1 MNAAHLNR
9 AKDHA
14 KNLILMMALV
24 SFTISLAAQQPK
36 HAQAQDQ
43 SSHASTVTTI
53 NDIFAEVGSRVPGF
67 GGMFVDEDKDT
78 LYVYLVPGEI
88 GDVAQVDQAITDVF
102 GSARP
107 PGRQVEVLEGRYT
120 FLQLKAWLDGMTPR
134 ILSMPGTVL
143 TSIDQGKNRLRVG
156 VETLALAPAV
166 EAELAAMGIPL
177 EAVNIEQANPAK
189 FPETLP
195 NQDLP
200 AALKQLAPAAMT
212 LRDKFRPVVGG
223 LQIKISTTMRDA
235 SAKKCTLGFLATR
248 NNVPGFVINSH
259 CVFGGPVMSN
269 KVYQPAVSKTTQ
281 VGEVTLDPP
290 AFKNNQ
296 DPKCPPLKVCRYSDS
311 AFVKLDNPDDGMLG
325 FIAQPEL
332 KSEEWDGV
340 KTFRIV
346 DRAVSTKGLKVTRV
360 SSQSGRWEG
369 EVVDPCENQKSNTD
383 NITYLCQTIVASAHD
398 VDAGDSGSPVFTI
411 NTPPAAEDKVIDVK
425 LLGILWGTVSGDDAM
440 WIVSPIQ
447 NIEMP
452 KTELGPLKVC
462 DPKVGC

>member
-9 AKDHA
+9 AKNHA
-14 KNLILMMALV
+14 KNLALAMALL
-24 SFTISLAAQQPK
+24 SFTISLAAQQPN
-36 HAQAQDQ
+36 HARDQ
-43 SSHASTVTTI
+43 SSQASTVTTI
-53 NDIFAEVGSRVPGF
+53 NDIFAEVGRRVPGF

-78 LYVYLVPGEI
+78 LYVYLVPGEV
-88 GDVAQVDQAITDVF
+88 GDVPQVDQAITDVF

-107 PGRQVEVLEGRYT
+107 PGHQLEVLEGRYT
-120 FLQLKAWLDGMTPR
+120 FLQLKAWLDEMTPR
-134 ILSMPGTVL
+134 ILGMSGTVL

-166 EAELAAMGIPL
+166 EAELTAMGIPL
-177 EAVNIEQANPAK
+177 EAVNIEQASPAK

-195 NQDLP
+195 NQ
-200 AALKQLAPAAMT
+200 LAPVAMT

-235 SAKKCTLGFLATR
+235 SAKQCTLGFLATR
-248 NNVPGFVINSH
+248 KNVPGFVINSH
-259 CVFGGPVMSN
+259 CVFGGPLMGN

-281 VGEVTLDPP
+281 VGQATFDPP
-290 AFKNNQ
+290 AFKNKQ

-325 FIAQPEL
+325 FIAQPEV
-332 KSEEWDGV
+332 KSDEWDGV
-340 KTFRIV
+340 KKFRIV
-346 DRAVSTKGLKVTRV
+346 DRAVSTKGMKVTRV

-369 EVVDPCENQKSNTD
+369 EVVDPCENKKSNTD
-383 NITYLCQTIVASAHD
+383 NVTYLCQTIVSSAHD

-411 NTPPAAEDKVIDVK
+411 NTPPAAEDKIVDVK
-425 LLGILWGTVSGDDAM
+425 LLGILWGTVSGDDTM

-447 NIEMP
+447 NIEML

-462 DPKVGC
+462 DPRVGC